1 MKKLKG
7 ILLLA
12 ALTLVFTGCGQA
24 ASKSGSTAGS
34 AAGSTAGSA
43 TSSQE
48 ASKASSTASST
59 SQGDTQASAN
69 EMFQKAMEKI
79 GKQTSLDNTV
89 KMTVAVTA
97 NGETQN
103 LVMDSKLLAE
113 KTDSKDMKM
122 MLDTTMTM
130 SGATD
135 KVKTVVYAADG
146 YFYAEVDGVK
156 VKMQKDL
163 TELQQQLNSSSVIEI
178 PDEALESMT
187 SKTEGDK
194 TTFTYKVKTDDPEL
208 TEFFKTLSASLAQG
222 MEMTISDISGEA
234 VINKDY
240 DILSEKFEVTFAVKD
255 NGKDGT
261 MTLGME
267 VTNNKPG
274 AAVTVELPDLSG
286 YEEVSA
292 EQK

>member
-1 MKKLKG
+1 MKRLKG
-7 ILLLA
+7 ILLLV

-24 ASKSGSTAGS
+24 ASKSGSTS
-34 AAGSTAGSA
+34 ASSQAASTA
-43 TSSQE
+43 T
-48 ASKASSTASST
+48 STASST
-59 SQGDTQASAN
+59 SQGDTQASAD

-89 KMTVAVTA
+89 KMTIAVTS
-97 NGETQN
+97 NGETQS
-103 LVMDSKLLAE
+103 LVMDSKLQAE

-122 MLDTTMTM
+122 KLDTTMTM
-130 SGATD
+130 SGETGE
-135 KVKTVVYAADG
+135 VKTVVYAADG

-163 TELQQQLNSSSVIEI
+163 TELQQQLNSSSVVEI

-194 TTFTYKVKTDDPEL
+194 TTFTYKVKTDDPDLAEL
-208 TEFFKTLSASLAQG
+208 FKAMSAGLAQG
-222 MEMTISDISGEA
+222 MEMTISGISGEA

-240 DILSEKFEVTFAVKD
+240 DILSQKFEVTFAVKD